1 METTPATSPVPRE
14 RVIAA
19 IFLTVGGIG
28 IPPALF
34 IVSAFGAAMLDG
46 LKEPPGKLL
55 VTALL
60 GLALTTMFT
69 WGMALWLGY
78 IKTVR
83 GKGAPWRALLWRG
96 TIAYNALLGLAAA
109 LAGGLLNPVILWF
122 AALVA
127 LAAVAHRSVSRA
139 HGVSA

>member
-1 METTPATSPVPRE
+1 MRTTPFTSPVPRE
-14 RVIAA
+14 RIIAA
-19 IFLTVGGIG
+19 IFLTIGGIG
-28 IPPALF
+28 IPPALCL
-34 IVSAFGAAMLDG
+34 ITAFGAAMLDG
-46 LKEPPGKLL
+46 LKEAPGKLL

-109 LAGGLLNPVILWF
+109 LVAGLFNPVLLWF
-122 AALVA
+122 AALVT
-127 LAAVAHRSVSRA
+127 LAAVAHRTVSR
-139 HGVSA
+139 